1 MNHLMNFESFV
12 LEGLEQNNQA
22 TTTVKPASTNILQP
36 QTFNQEIVSTN
47 TNILNKLNQHFVN
60 QHVDLKLP
68 PTIKPESKD
77 FLPKVTSFLKTNGFK
92 PQLRVKANKKGE
104 IDTTGGIH
112 WDLPGKDGG
121 KSPLSIDLGKDYVKL
136 GAHVAKGLDVS
147 AGIDTT
153 KKQVGG
159 SVKFTF

>member
-1 MNHLMNFESFV
+1 MNFESFV
-12 LEGLEQNNQA
+12 LEGLEQNNQS
-22 TTTVKPASTNILQP
+22 TTTVKPASTTILQP

-47 TNILNKLNQHFVN
+47 KNILSQLN

-68 PTIKPESKD
+68 SNLKPESKD

-159 SVKFTF
+159 SIKFTF